1 MSETPSTPPGWYAA
15 PGDPAGTHR
24 YWDGVAW
31 QGGPQPIQD
40 APAAAGG
47 GMTAHGQRLATAG
60 QRIGARL
67 IDTVIMVIIVIA
79 ILAAIFGSGIGEFN
93 AGVLI
98 LGIAFSFAYE
108 AAMVALKGGSL
119 GKLILGLAVVRE
131 DSGLTPPGW
140 EPAIMRWIPGLAGNV
155 PVIGPLIS
163 LVVFVLSLIW
173 LFNDPKRQTVYD
185 RIAKTQVIQ
194 TK

>member
-1 MSETPSTPPGWYAA
+1 MSETPSTPAGWYPA

-31 QGGPQPIQD
+31 QGEPQPIQG
-40 APAAAGG
+40 AAVPSSP
-47 GMTAHGQRLATAG
+47 MTPHGQTLATAG

-67 IDTVIMVIIVIA
+67 IDTVIVFGIVLAVIA
-79 ILAAIFGSGIGEFN
+79 AALGSGFGEFN

-98 LGIAFSFAYE
+98 LGIAFGFAYE

-131 DSGLTPPGW
+131 DTGETPPGW
-140 EPAIMRWIPGLAGNV
+140 EPGIKRWIPGLVGNI
-155 PVIGPLIS
+155 PFIGVLIS
-163 LVVFVLSLIW
+163 LVVFVLSLFW

-185 RIAKTQVIQ
+185 RIAKTMVIQ